1 MAGATLWDDRAGR
14 EVESGLSRECGGYLR
29 DIRQSLLEPEG
40 GESPP
45 VYELGYSLTPWPA
58 PNSAAGGTR

>member
-14 EVESGLSRECGGYLR
+14 EVESGLSRKCGGYLR

-40 GESPP
+40 PGIAA
-45 VYELGYSLTPWPA
+45 SL
-58 PNSAAGGTR
+58 